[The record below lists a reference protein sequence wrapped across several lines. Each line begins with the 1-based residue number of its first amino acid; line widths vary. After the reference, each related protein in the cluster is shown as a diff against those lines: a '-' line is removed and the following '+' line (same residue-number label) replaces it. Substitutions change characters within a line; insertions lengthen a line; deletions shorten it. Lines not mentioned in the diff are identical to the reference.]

1 MRAFRLALHA
11 CWSVLVPVPLREPV
25 RVRPRPPLGA
35 SRSEPGAAS
44 AAVRATAALVLAWC
58 GGSAAAQASAP
69 AAEPAWRFD
78 PTHSFVYFEV
88 LHFGAS
94 TLRGRFGPLSGE
106 LSLDRNAR
114 RGRVQ
119 VVVPTAAVSTGL
131 PVLDARLREGDMFA
145 AEAHPQAYFIAD
157 RFEFDAQGGVSSV
170 RGEFTL
176 RGVSQPLTLKAQRF
190 RCYTNP
196 LFRREVCG
204 GDFEGELVRS
214 SFGITHSLP
223 FVADKVRLLV
233 QVEAIAP

>member
-1 MRAFRLALHA
+1 MCVARL
-11 CWSVLVPVPLREPV
+11 VLRC
-25 RVRPRPPLGA
+25 
-35 SRSEPGAAS
+35 AS
-44 AAVRATAALVLAWC
+44 ALTLASF
-58 GGSAAAQASAP
+58 GAGAAAQVPASAP
-69 AAEPAWRFD
+69 AAPSWRLD
-78 PTHSFVYFEV
+78 PTHSFVHFEV

-94 TLRGRFGPLSGE
+94 TLRGRFGPLNGE
-106 LSLDRNAR
+106 LTLDRTTKS
-114 RGRVQ
+114 GRVQ

-131 PVLDARLREGDMFA
+131 PVLDARLREPDMLA
-145 AEAHPQAYFIAD
+145 AEAHPQAYFIAE
-157 RFEFDAQGGVSSV
+157 RFDFDAQGNVTSV

-176 RGVSQPLTLKAQRF
+176 RGSSQPLTLKAQRF

>member
-1 MRAFRLALHA
+1 MRADRPAFRF
-11 CWSVLVPVPLREPV
+11 
-25 RVRPRPPLGA
+25 
-35 SRSEPGAAS
+35 AA
-44 AAVRATAALVLAWC
+44 AITLAALTP
-58 GGSAAAQASAP
+58 GAAAQAPASTP
-69 AAEPAWRFD
+69 AATAASASPADTWRLD
-78 PTHSFVYFEV
+78 PTHSFVHFEV

-94 TLRGRFGPLSGE
+94 TLRGRFGPLQGE
-106 LSLDRNAR
+106 LTLDRAAR

-131 PVLDARLREGDMFA
+131 PVLDARLREPDMLA
-145 AEAHPQAYFIAD
+145 AEAHPQAFFIAE
-157 RFEFDAQGGVSSV
+157 RFEFDAQGSVSSV

-176 RGVSQPLTLKAQRF
+176 RGSSQPLTLKAQRF
-190 RCYTNP
+190 RCYTSP

-204 GDFEGELVRS
+204 GDFEGELLRS

>member
-1 MRAFRLALHA
+1 MRTIRLALHCA
-11 CWSVLVPVPLREPV
+11 
-25 RVRPRPPLGA
+25 
-35 SRSEPGAAS
+35 
-44 AAVRATAALVLAWC
+44 AALTLASF
-58 GGSAAAQASAP
+58 GAGVAAQAPASAP
-69 AAEPAWRFD
+69 ASAPVTGNAWRLD

-94 TLRGRFGPLSGE
+94 TLRGRFGPLNGE
-106 LSLDRNAR
+106 LTLDRAGKT
-114 RGRVQ
+114 GRVQ

-131 PVLDARLREGDMFA
+131 PVLDARLREPDMLS
-145 AEAHPQAYFIAD
+145 AEAHPQAYFIAE
-157 RFEFDAQGGVSSV
+157 RFEFDAQGSVSSV

-176 RGVSQPLTLKAQRF
+176 RGSSQPLTLKAQRF
-190 RCYTNP
+190 RCYLNP

>member
-1 MRAFRLALHA
+1 MHAIRPALH
-11 CWSVLVPVPLREPV
+11 C
-25 RVRPRPPLGA
+25 
-35 SRSEPGAAS
+35 
-44 AAVRATAALVLAWC
+44 
-58 GGSAAAQASAP
+58 AAAFTLASFGAGVAAQAPASAP
-69 AAEPAWRFD
+69 ASAPATGTAWRLD
-78 PTHSFVYFEV
+78 PTHSFVHFEV

-94 TLRGRFGPLSGE
+94 TLRGRFGPLNGE
-106 LSLDRNAR
+106 LTLDRAAKT
-114 RGRVQ
+114 GRVQ

-131 PVLDARLREGDMFA
+131 PVLDARLREPDMLS
-145 AEAHPQAYFIAD
+145 AEAHPQAYFIAE
-157 RFEFDAQGGVSSV
+157 RFEFDAQGNVGSV

-176 RGVSQPLTLKAQRF
+176 RGTSQPLTLKAQRF
-190 RCYTNP
+190 RCYLSP

>member
-1 MRAFRLALHA
+1 MCVARLVLRCA
-11 CWSVLVPVPLREPV
+11 SVLTLASF
-25 RVRPRPPLGA
+25 GA
-35 SRSEPGAAS
+35 G
-44 AAVRATAALVLAWC
+44 
-58 GGSAAAQASAP
+58 AAAQVPASAP
-69 AAEPAWRFD
+69 AAPSWRLD
-78 PTHSFVYFEV
+78 PTHSFVHFEV

-94 TLRGRFGPLSGE
+94 TLRGRFGPLNGE
-106 LSLDRNAR
+106 LTLDRTTKS
-114 RGRVQ
+114 GRVQ

-131 PVLDARLREGDMFA
+131 PVLDARLREPDMLA

-157 RFEFDAQGGVSSV
+157 RFDFDAQGNVTSV

-176 RGVSQPLTLKAQRF
+176 RGSSQPLTLKAQRF